1 MKNILKKLD
10 HVLFNYTLLNMLAI
24 EHENF
29 SGKGVC
35 FFLRSRKKIHM
46 SKIQIISFLNMKKK
60 FFKLIFFL

>member
-1 MKNILKKLD
+1 
-10 HVLFNYTLLNMLAI
+10 MLAI

-35 FFLRSRKKIHM
+35 FFLRSRKKIYM

-60 FFKLIFFL
+60 FF